1 MDQLLAI
8 DPGTHRA
15 GRSHLQRRD
24 DLSWTELISAP
35 DKMEVEERIGYILKE
50 LERIIQVHGKDIRQ
64 VAAERPMGI
73 NRARPAPELGDA
85 DTPDKT
91 MGHQRA
97 APVGMDG
104 LQPLDRGGERS
115 GSGGI
120 GVSGRTSYGWGSW
133 RCIPRTCQTNRPRT

>member
-1 MDQLLAI
+1 
-8 DPGTHRA
+8 
-15 GRSHLQRRD
+15 
-24 DLSWTELISAP
+24 
-35 DKMEVEERIGYILKE
+35 MEVEERIGFIVKE
-50 LERIIQVHGKDIRQ
+50 LERIIEVHGKDIRQ

-104 LQPLDRGGERS
+104 LQPLDRGRERS
-115 GSGGI
+115 GSVGI
-120 GVSGRTSYGWGSW
+120 GVSGRTSLRLGVMALYSQDLHEDPPQDVIDSIAIGHCHLVKTEEAGLEG
-133 RCIPRTCQTNRPRT
+133 R